1 MRKWATCLLVT
12 TSLLASGSAF
22 AQGQTL
28 PAGPNRE
35 VVSRACQTCHDLGMV
50 LAATGLTRDGWESA
64 IDEMISYGMRV
75 EPNERMQIVEYLST
89 YLGPSAAAAPR

>member
-1 MRKWATCLLVT
+1 MRKWATCLLVVT
-12 TSLLASGSAF
+12 NLLTSVPTF
-22 AQGQTL
+22 AQGLTL

-50 LAATGLTRDGWESA
+50 LAAAGLTRDGWESA

-75 EPNERMQIVEYLST
+75 DPGERMQIVEYLST
-89 YLGPSAAAAPR
+89 YLGPSAAAR